1 MYPQLRLLTLLT
13 FTSSDG
19 QIYTKNGLE
28 LDVTDHAETKDCM
41 GFVDKT

>member
-1 MYPQLRLLTLLT
+1 MDT
-13 FTSSDG
+13 FTPH
-19 QIYTKNGLE
+19 GLE